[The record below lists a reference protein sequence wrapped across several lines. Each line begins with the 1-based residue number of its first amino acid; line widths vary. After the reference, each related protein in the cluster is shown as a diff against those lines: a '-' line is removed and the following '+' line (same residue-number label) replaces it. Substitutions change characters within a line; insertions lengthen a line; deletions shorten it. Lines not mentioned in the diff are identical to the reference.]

1 MPGAPPLVD
10 WSDHLDSW
18 RWDQGDH
25 VTLIGP
31 TKAGKTTAAM
41 AFLPVRD
48 YIVVLACKP
57 RDVTLMTAIRRDGYR
72 IVHKWSDVTFRRG
85 GDRVVLWPK
94 GKGPDEFEAAQF
106 AEFRECLRDV
116 FEVGGWAVYCDEL
129 SYLSDYL
136 GLDRPLNRLWAQG
149 RSLGVS
155 MIAGT
160 QAPVYVPRNA
170 YDQVMHLYLWRQRD
184 ARRIRTLADI
194 SGAVDPAALMRDLG
208 SLREHEVL
216 YVDGSTGETRRTI
229 VDDGS
234 H

>member
-1 MPGAPPLVD
+1 MSESPPLVS
-10 WSDHLDSW
+10 WQDHLDSW
-18 RWDQGDH
+18 RWEQGDH

-41 AFLPVRD
+41 ALLPERD
-48 YIVVLACKP
+48 YAVVLACKP
-57 RDVTLMTAIRRDGYR
+57 RDATLDAAIKRDGYR
-72 IVHKWSDVTFRRG
+72 IVRKWSEVTFRRG
-85 GDRVVLWPK
+85 GDRVILWPK
-94 GKGPDEFEAAQF
+94 GKGPDEFEAAQY

-129 SYLSDYL
+129 SYLSGYL

-155 MIAGT
+155 MVAGT

-170 YDQVMHLYLWRQRD
+170 YDQVMHLYLWKPRD
-184 ARRIRTLADI
+184 ARRGKTLADI
-194 SGAVDPAALMRDLG
+194 SGAVDLQALTRDLA
-208 SLREHEVL
+208 SLREHEIL

-229 VDDGS
+229 VNG
-234 H
+234 